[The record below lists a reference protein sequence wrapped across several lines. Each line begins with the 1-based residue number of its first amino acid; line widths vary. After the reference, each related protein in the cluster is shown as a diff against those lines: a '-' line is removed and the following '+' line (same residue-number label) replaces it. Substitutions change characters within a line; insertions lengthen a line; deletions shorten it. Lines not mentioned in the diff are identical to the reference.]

1 MDLRNECEGE
11 SSGQG
16 QRERVLE
23 WEEATGGKQTEQ
35 TEQCMLGRAAERPGE
50 ARVSVLND

>member
-1 MDLRNECEGE
+1 MSWEREVDLRNECEGE

-23 WEEATGGKQTEQ
+23 WEEATGGKQEQ
-35 TEQCMLGRAAERPGE
+35 SSAC
-50 ARVSVLND
+50 